1 MVSSEF
7 PPVVAIFLQLA
18 LVDILKQDAA
28 RLLILEKL
36 FVYLAHIP
44 QVFLVLDGAS
54 HFNSCAVEH
63 LEVAVK
69 DSHHRFEHA
78 SVHCQCFRVWD
89 CG

>member
-1 MVSSEF
+1 VVSSEF

-18 LVDILKQDAA
+18 LVDILQQDAA

-69 DSHHRFEHA
+69 DSHH
-78 SVHCQCFRVWD
+78 
-89 CG
+89 